1 MQATEAYIASS
12 RNLVEEV
19 LRLSTPT
26 ANMWRVATK
35 DTEIQGV
42 PVPTGSM
49 VMIKFSSANRDQGVY
64 PEPHTFDVERNNA
77 KTQIAF
83 GYGVHMC
90 VGASLAR
97 KEMNVAF
104 RCLLER
110 INQFE
115 LVDENAALNYPPNVL
130 LRGLSSLPLR
140 VS

>member
-1 MQATEAYIASS
+1 
-12 RNLVEEV
+12 
-19 LRLSTPT
+19 
-26 ANMWRVATK
+26 
-35 DTEIQGV
+35 
-42 PVPTGSM
+42 
-49 VMIKFSSANRDQGVY
+49 MIKFSSANRDAAVY
-64 PEPHTFDVERNNA
+64 PDPHTFDLERENV

-110 INQFE
+110 IEKFE
-115 LVDENAALNYPPNVL
+115 LLEDLEDLNYPPNVL
-130 LRGLSSLPLR
+130 LRGVSGLKLR